1 MHRRTIA
8 VPAALLLLSGLA
20 ACGSDDS
27 EGGEETSGSAA
38 SGSISGLEITGD
50 FGKEATVTVDGLDVS
65 EAETDVVIEG
75 DGAEVGD
82 DTALKYRFAVAKGAD
97 GAEVLSN
104 FTQPEPESL
113 TVADQPPAIKDAI
126 EGTTIGSRVVLA
138 APVSDV
144 LGEQGAPQAGLAP
157 EDDVVFVFDLIE
169 EAAQPLA
176 GPEGTEVD
184 PPADAPAVV
193 TDGDT
198 VTGLDFSDA
207 PAKASDELQVIPL
220 VEGEGDPIKQ
230 GDNVTVN
237 YYGAVYGEDK
247 PFDSSFERGEPTAF
261 PLTEGGLI
269 DGWVQGLEGVTVGS
283 RVMLIVPPELGY
295 GDQDQGEDI
304 PANSTLVFV
313 IDVLGANL

>member
-1 MHRRTIA
+1 MHRRTVA
-8 VPAALLLLSGLA
+8 VPAALLLISGLA

-27 EGGEETSGSAA
+27 EGGEETSASAT

-65 EAETDVVIEG
+65 EAESDVVIEG
-75 DGAEVGD
+75 DGAEVGE

-126 EGTTIGSRVVLA
+126 DGTTIGSRVVLA
-138 APVSDV
+138 APVSEV

-169 EAAQPLA
+169 EAAEPLA

-193 TDGDT
+193 SDGDT

-207 PAKASDELQVIPL
+207 PSKPSDELQVIPL

-237 YYGAVYGEDK
+237 YYGAVYGEDE

-269 DGWVQGLEGVTVGS
+269 DGWIQGLDGVTVGS
-283 RVMLIVPPELGY
+283 RVMLVIPPELGY
-295 GDQDQGEDI
+295 GEQGQGEDI
-304 PANSTLVFV
+304 PPNSTLVFV

>member
-1 MHRRTIA
+1 MHRRTVA
-8 VPAALLLLSGLA
+8 VPAALLLISGLA
-20 ACGSDDS
+20 ACGSDDGD
-27 EGGEETSGSAA
+27 GGEEGTASATSGA
-38 SGSISGLEITGD
+38 ISGLEITGD

-75 DGAEVGD
+75 DGAEVGE

-126 EGTTIGSRVVLA
+126 AGTTIGSRVVLA
-138 APVSDV
+138 APVSEV

-169 EAAQPLA
+169 EAAEPLS

-193 TDGDT
+193 SDGDT

-207 PAKASDELQVIPL
+207 PSEPSEELQVIPL

-237 YYGAVYGEDK
+237 YYGAVYGEDE

-269 DGWVQGLEGVTVGS
+269 DGWIQGLDGVPVGS
-283 RVMLIVPPELGY
+283 RVMLVIPAELGY
-295 GDQDQGEDI
+295 GEQGQGEDI
-304 PANSTLVFV
+304 PPNSTLVFV

>member
-1 MHRRTIA
+1 MHRRTAA
-8 VPAALLLLSGLA
+8 VPAALLLISGLA
-20 ACGSDDS
+20 ACGSDD
-27 EGGEETSGSAA
+27 GAPAEESASSGSGA
-38 SGSISGLEITGD
+38 ITGLEVTGD
-50 FGKEATVTVDGLDVS
+50 FGKAAKVTVDGLDVS

-75 DGAEVGD
+75 DGAEVAE
-82 DTALKYRFAVAKGAD
+82 DTALKYRFAVAKGTD

-138 APVSDV
+138 APVADV

-169 EAAQPLA
+169 EAAQPLS
-176 GPEGTEVD
+176 GPEGETVE
-184 PPADAPAVV
+184 PPASAPKVV
-193 TDGDT
+193 EEDGS

-207 PAKASDELQVIPL
+207 PSKAPSDLEVIPL
-220 VEGEGDPIKQ
+220 VEGEGDPIEQ

-237 YYGAVYGEDK
+237 YYGAVYGEDA

-283 RVMLIVPPELGY
+283 RVMLVIPPELGY
-295 GDQDQGEDI
+295 GEAGQGEDI
-304 PANSTLVFV
+304 PPSSTLVFV

>member
-1 MHRRTIA
+1 MHRRTVA
-8 VPAALLLLSGLA
+8 VPAALLLISGLA

-27 EGGEETSGSAA
+27 TAEESAGSGT
-38 SGSISGLEITGD
+38 GPISGLEVTGD
-50 FGKEATVTVDGLDVS
+50 FGKEATVTVDGLDVK

-75 DGAEVGD
+75 DGAEVAE

-113 TVADQPPAIKDAI
+113 TVSEQPPAIKDAI

-138 APVSDV
+138 APVADV

-169 EAAQPLA
+169 EAAQPLS
-176 GPEGTEVD
+176 GPEGEAVD
-184 PPADAPAVV
+184 PPADAPTIVEE
-193 TDGDT
+193 DGA

-207 PAKASDELQVIPL
+207 PEDDPTELQVIPL
-220 VEGEGDPIKQ
+220 VEGEGEKIAE
-230 GDNVTVN
+230 GDTITVN
-237 YYGAVYGEDK
+237 YLGSKWGEGNE
-247 PFDSSFERGEPTAF
+247 PFDNSYERGEPTEF
-261 PLTEGGLI
+261 PLSPGGLI
-269 DGWVQGLEGVTVGS
+269 DGWVEGLEGVAVGS
-283 RVMLIVPPELGY
+283 RVMLIIPPELGY
-295 GDQDQGEDI
+295 GEQGNPDI
-304 PANSTLVFV
+304 EVTGDDTLVFV

>member
-1 MHRRTIA
+1 MHRRTVA
-8 VPAALLLLSGLA
+8 VPAALLLISGLA

-27 EGGEETSGSAA
+27 DGGEESTASAA
-38 SGSISGLEITGD
+38 SGAISGLEITGD
-50 FGKEATVTVDGLDVS
+50 FGKEAKVTVDGLDVS
-65 EAETDVVIEG
+65 EAETDVIIEG
-75 DGAEVGD
+75 DGAEVGE
-82 DTALKYRFAVAKGAD
+82 DTALKYRFAVAKGTD

-113 TVADQPPAIKDAI
+113 TVAEQPPAIKDAI
-126 EGTTIGSRVVLA
+126 AGTTIGSRVVLA
-138 APVSDV
+138 APVSEV

-169 EAAQPLA
+169 EAEEPLA
-176 GPEGTEVD
+176 GPEGDEVD

-193 TDGDT
+193 SDGDT

-207 PAKASDELQVIPL
+207 AAKPSDELQVIPL

-237 YYGAVYGEDK
+237 YYGAVYGEDQ

-269 DGWVQGLEGVTVGS
+269 DGWIQGLDGVTVGS
-283 RVMLIVPPELGY
+283 RVMLVIPPELGY
-295 GDQDQGEDI
+295 GEQGQGEDI
-304 PANSTLVFV
+304 PPSSTLVFV

>member
-1 MHRRTIA
+1 MHRRTVA
-8 VPAALLLLSGLA
+8 VPAALLLISGLA

-27 EGGEETSGSAA
+27 DGGEESSASATSGA
-38 SGSISGLEITGD
+38 ISGLEITGD

-65 EAETDVVIEG
+65 EAESDVVIEG
-75 DGAEVGD
+75 DGAEIGE

-126 EGTTIGSRVVLA
+126 AGTTIGSRVVLA
-138 APVSDV
+138 APVSEV

-169 EAAQPLA
+169 EAAEPLA

-193 TDGDT
+193 SDGDT

-207 PAKASDELQVIPL
+207 PSQPSDELQVIPL

-237 YYGAVYGEDK
+237 YYGAVYGEDE

-269 DGWVQGLEGVTVGS
+269 DGWIQGLDGVTVGS
-283 RVMLIVPPELGY
+283 RVMLVIPPELGY
-295 GDQDQGEDI
+295 GEQGQGEDI
-304 PANSTLVFV
+304 PPNSTLVFV